1 MPDRIADLMAWGLSE
16 GVARRVASR
25 DRPVGPV
32 RDQRSDA
39 ARPARREVTPLK
51 PSDEQQFQA
60 WVTKNHI
67 TDLDHPD
74 SHYDYRGYWKDVAGK
89 GVDQRKQYDDGL
101 HFPDTYKQHGHPTFS
116 VESKYSSGPN
126 DGGAWYGE
134 TFIPQRAVGPV
145 RNQQSA
151 PQIVAGLSATRDRL
165 AQQTPTERLIAGIDP
180 TLAGPRRNAA
190 PTVTLASLSAAP
202 TPRANVGTMLD
213 LLQTNPE
220 ATQADLAE
228 LEAATQPRR
237 SPVIRASTLSERFR
251 DKYYDLFESAA
262 RQPIGRIADA
272 LGLSDL
278 QCIANERATGGKLM
292 MATAV
297 PPPGEGILATVAKE
311 AQAARALT
319 KMAKRQP
326 QQQLAMDHASRMGRA
341 ESQGFTIDGMHG
353 RAGDYREVAIP
364 SWRKTTDS
372 GAVGEGFYAAPAT
385 ERGASTASFYADM
398 AGESGQN
405 VMPVKLRI
413 QNPLVIGGSDK
424 TGFGD
429 PRPAAMRD
437 LSKQFGLSEQPKFNG
452 AKQTNPRWAEE
463 FSEALRKRGYDGVI
477 VRGLAGSEEY
487 MVLNPSQVR
496 SKFAVFDPKSIGS
509 SDLMAGVI
517 PFAAAIGATKRDKG
531 QP

>member
-1 MPDRIADLMAWGLSE
+1 MS
-16 GVARRVASR
+16 
-25 DRPVGPV
+25 
-32 RDQRSDA
+32 
-39 ARPARREVTPLK
+39 
-51 PSDEQQFQA
+51 
-60 WVTKNHI
+60 
-67 TDLDHPD
+67 
-74 SHYDYRGYWKDVAGK
+74 
-89 GVDQRKQYDDGL
+89 
-101 HFPDTYKQHGHPTFS
+101 
-116 VESKYSSGPN
+116 
-126 DGGAWYGE
+126 
-134 TFIPQRAVGPV
+134 
-145 RNQQSA
+145 
-151 PQIVAGLSATRDRL
+151 
-165 AQQTPTERLIAGIDP
+165 
-180 TLAGPRRNAA
+180 
-190 PTVTLASLSAAP
+190 
-202 TPRANVGTMLD
+202 
-213 LLQTNPE
+213 
-220 ATQADLAE
+220 
-228 LEAATQPRR
+228 
-237 SPVIRASTLSERFR
+237 
-251 DKYYDLFESAA
+251 
-262 RQPIGRIADA
+262 
-272 LGLSDL
+272 
-278 QCIANERATGGKLM
+278 
-292 MATAV
+292 
-297 PPPGEGILATVAKE
+297 
-311 AQAARALT
+311 
-319 KMAKRQP
+319 
-326 QQQLAMDHASRMGRA
+326 RA

-385 ERGASTASFYADM
+385 ERGASDASFYADM

-496 SKFAVFDPKSIGS
+496 SKFAAFNPKSIGS

-517 PFAAAIGATKRDKG
+517 PFAAAIGAAGRDKG